1 MMNRSLLCALI
12 FSLAAMPA
20 GAASLV
26 KTYSYFS
33 VGGRTLD
40 DIEKQLTKNGP
51 EVKSTGSR
59 HPGATQ
65 MAFTTRVS
73 YAQTANSCRI
83 ANAQVTVKVKVILPE
98 WRRPRKADPDV
109 RLFWDTLSADIK
121 RHEERHVEI
130 AKNHAREL
138 EDALK
143 ATYPQKTCE
152 AAKAKAAEISATIL
166 ARHDRAQVQFDRV
179 EGVNFESRIIRLLR
193 YRMQRIQSGQ
203 LPPA

>member
-1 MMNRSLLCALI
+1 MMNRSLLCVLMLT
-12 FSLAAMPA
+12 FAAMPA
-20 GAASLV
+20 GAANLV
-26 KTYSYFS
+26 KSYSYFS

-65 MAFTTRVS
+65 MAFITRVS
-73 YAQTANSCRI
+73 YAQTADSCRI

-98 WRRPRKADPDV
+98 WRRPRKAEPEV

-138 EDALK
+138 EDSLK

-152 AAKAKAAEISATIL
+152 AAKAKAAEISAAVL
-166 ARHDRAQVQFDRV
+166 AKHDRAQVQFDRV

-193 YRMQRIQSGQ
+193 YRMQRIQS
-203 LPPA
+203 

>member
-1 MMNRSLLCALI
+1 MNRSLLCALI
-12 FSLAAMPA
+12 FSLAATPA

-138 EDALK
+138 EDVLK

>member
-1 MMNRSLLCALI
+1 MNRSLLCALMLT
-12 FSLAAMPA
+12 LAATPA
-20 GAASLV
+20 AAANLV

-98 WRRPRKADPDV
+98 WRRPRKADPEV

-143 ATYPQKTCE
+143 ATYPQRTCE
-152 AAKAKAAEISATIL
+152 AAKAQAAQISAAIL
-166 ARHDRAQVQFDRV
+166 AKHDRAQVQFDRV
-179 EGVNFESRIIRLLR
+179 ESVNFESRIIRLLR
-193 YRMQRIQSGQ
+193 YRMQRTQSGR

>member
-1 MMNRSLLCALI
+1 MMNRSLPCVLMLT
-12 FSLAAMPA
+12 LAAMPA
-20 GAASLV
+20 SAANLV

-73 YAQTANSCRI
+73 YAQTASSCRI

-98 WRRPRKADPDV
+98 WRRPRKADPEV

-138 EDALK
+138 EDALR
-143 ATYPQKTCE
+143 ATYPQTTCE
-152 AAKAKAAEISATIL
+152 AAKAKAAEISAAVL
-166 ARHDRAQVQFDRV
+166 AKHDRAQVQFDRV

-193 YRMQRIQSGQ
+193 YRMQRIQSGR